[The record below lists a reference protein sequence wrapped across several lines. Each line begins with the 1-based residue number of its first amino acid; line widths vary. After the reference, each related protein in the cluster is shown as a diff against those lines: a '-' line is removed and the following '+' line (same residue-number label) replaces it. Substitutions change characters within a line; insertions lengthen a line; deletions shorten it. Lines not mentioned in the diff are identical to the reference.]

1 MISVGRSWDQGVI
14 GGTMDEDERSSESD
28 NQTPE
33 LRHRQIQNETEIID
47 EKENA
52 EEVLI
57 SESEQEMQESDKL
70 EQEQV
75 QAQVQE
81 QSQSQNQDQNVI
93 PRVPRNIQ
101 PLQRP
106 SFLGRQFQNVKNFFL
121 ELIEFIL
128 LL

>member
-75 QAQVQE
+75 QE
-81 QSQSQNQDQNVI
+81 QSQSQNQNVI

-106 SFLGRQFQNVKNFFL
+106 SFIGRQFQNVKNFFL